1 MCRDTNTTGECIGYL
16 FVYNLW
22 IVQSYRK
29 DKYKQYILMVWSA
42 TCVKYVNWE
51 ENELMLTAT
60 DTNLTSFGARQNIPK
75 YHVYSYGKGLL
86 MWPWAYQISILINRE
101 CLYLYMPYN
110 QSENICILKPCR
122 ISLADHHFDIPVK
135 L

>member
-1 MCRDTNTTGECIGYL
+1 MCRGTNTMGECIGYL

-29 DKYKQYILMVWSA
+29 DKYKQYIRIVWSA

-60 DTNLTSFGARQNIPK
+60 DTNLTSFGARQNFHSKIPCIFLWEGFAHAASSVSIFHINQPWVFI
-75 YHVYSYGKGLL
+75 YVNAIQPIGKHMYLEA
-86 MWPWAYQISILINRE
+86 MQDQSSWPSFWYPS
-101 CLYLYMPYN
+101 
-110 QSENICILKPCR
+110 
-122 ISLADHHFDIPVK
+122 
-135 L
+135 